1 MLSTRPEDTL
11 DEDYDEFAF
20 LEDVAAEWSIPWRDR
35 PAVERRTAEI
45 ANGQK
50 VSYLAWGDGEPELVF
65 LHGGGQNAHTWDAVN
80 LALGRPAIAV
90 DLPGHGHSDWRADK
104 DYTPWVNAETLGE
117 ILPEIAPDAAAV
129 VGMSLGGAT
138 TIALAASRPDLART
152 AVIVDVTPQVNDPN
166 RTMSLMDRGTV
177 ALIGGAP
184 SYDSFEA
191 MAEAAVALSPH
202 RPADSVRRGVRH
214 NAMKTQEGAWAWRY
228 DLFGG
233 PRPSNDFTRLWP
245 EVDRIQQPAMLVLG
259 GLSKYVLPQD
269 VEEMVRRKPDLQVES
284 VAGAG
289 HAVQSDQPLE
299 LIRLIEEFAFG
310 HPGLDNVSRPP
321 HS

>member
-1 MLSTRPEDTL
+1 MSTRLEDYL

-20 LEDVAAEWSIPWRDR
+20 LEDVAAEWEIPWQGR
-35 PAVERRTAEI
+35 PPVERRCVEVA
-45 ANGQK
+45 AGQS
-50 VSYLAWGDGEPELVF
+50 VSYLAWGDDPPQVVF

-80 LALGRPAIAV
+80 LGLGRPSISM
-90 DLPGHGHSDWRADK
+90 DLPGHGRSDWREDK
-104 DYTPWVNAETLGE
+104 DYTPWTNAEMLGE
-117 ILPEIAPDAAAV
+117 ILPAIAPDAAVV

-138 TIALAASRPDLART
+138 ALALAAGWPDLART
-152 AVIVDVTPQVNDPN
+152 VVIVDVTPQVNDPS
-166 RTMSLMDRGTV
+166 RMMEQVDRGTV
-177 ALIGGAP
+177 ALIQGPP

-191 MAEAAVALSPH
+191 MAEAAVALSPY
-202 RPADSVRRGVRH
+202 RSAESVRRGVRH
-214 NAMKTQEGAWAWRY
+214 NAMKTSAGTWAWRY

-233 PRPSNDFTRLWP
+233 PHPANDFTRLWP

-269 VEEMVRRKPDLQVES
+269 VEEMVRRKPDLHVES
-284 VAGAG
+284 VDGAG

-299 LIRLIEEFAFG
+299 LIRLIDEFAFG
-310 HPGLDNVSRPP
+310 CPGPGNTPRSP